1 MACSTVC
8 NLCVQKQGHTELRNR
23 IADCSRA
30 LVFVWLLVVQG
41 FVFAHGTESHE
52 AEPKRAEQQSAV
64 DQQAGAG
71 QRDGGATAPV
81 AEAASTVPGAAVG
94 DSEAVGSKITFGGVI
109 DDLTWSH
116 FPTLH
121 PMIVHL
127 PVTLIPLA
135 FVFAVISL
143 FAPQRVFIWLALA
156 FAAGGL
162 AGGFVAAFPMH
173 PHTTGLSEAAKFT
186 LEKHDFFAY
195 ATLWLTLVAVFVALF
210 CVWKPN
216 RLDKAGLSLILLLS
230 SVSVSITGHYGGTL
244 AYVHGV
250 GAQGQFLSS
259 H

>member
-1 MACSTVC
+1 MVHSRGTLVLVC
-8 NLCVQKQGHTELRNR
+8 LF
-23 IADCSRA
+23 A
-30 LVFVWLLVVQG
+30 VQG
-41 FVFAHGTESHE
+41 VVFAHGTESHKD
-52 AEPKRAEQQSAV
+52 EPKRVENQPEAEKAAGAV
-64 DQQAGAG
+64 QAEAGAG
-71 QRDGGATAPV
+71 NLATEVDSAK
-81 AEAASTVPGAAVG
+81 PGAAEG
-94 DSEAVGSKITFGGVI
+94 DSEVIGSQITVGGTIK
-109 DDLTWSH
+109 DLTWSG

-121 PMIVHL
+121 PMIVHI
-127 PVTLIPLA
+127 PVTFIPLA
-135 FVFAVISL
+135 FLFAVVSL
-143 FAPQRVFIWLALA
+143 FVPQRIFIWLALG

-162 AGGFVAAFPMH
+162 AGGFLAAFPMH

-195 ATLWLTLVAVFVALF
+195 ATLWLTLVAVLVGLF

-250 GAQGQFLSS
+250 GAQGQFLST

>member
-1 MACSTVC
+1 MADGFRS
-8 NLCVQKQGHTELRNR
+8 
-23 IADCSRA
+23 
-30 LVFVWLLVVQG
+30 LVFVWLLLLQG

-52 AEPKRAEQQSAV
+52 DKPQHVEQQRPVEKIPDAALRGGGAAAPAA
-64 DQQAGAG
+64 QAG
-71 QRDGGATAPV
+71 
-81 AEAASTVPGAAVG
+81 STEPGAADG
-94 DSEAVGSKITFGGVI
+94 DSEVIGSKMSVGGII
-109 DDLTWSH
+109 DDLAWSQ

-135 FVFAVISL
+135 FVFSVISL
-143 FAPQRVFIWLALA
+143 FVPQRVFIWLALA
-156 FAAGGL
+156 FAAAGL

-210 CVWKPN
+210 CLWKPN

-230 SVSVSITGHYGGTL
+230 SVSVAITGHYGGTL

-250 GAQGQFLSS
+250 GVQGQFLSS

>member
-1 MACSTVC
+1 MT
-8 NLCVQKQGHTELRNR
+8 
-23 IADCSRA
+23 DFSRA
-30 LVFVWLLVVQG
+30 LVFVWLLIVQG
-41 FVFAHGTESHE
+41 FAFAHGTESHE
-52 AEPKRAEQQSAV
+52 GGSKRAEQQPAVETMPVADQSDGGGTAPAAEAGSTEPSASV
-64 DQQAGAG
+64 
-71 QRDGGATAPV
+71 RDG
-81 AEAASTVPGAAVG
+81 EAIGSRMTVSG
-94 DSEAVGSKITFGGVI
+94 II

-121 PMIVHL
+121 PMVVHL

-135 FVFAVISL
+135 FVFSVIGL
-143 FAPQRVFIWLALA
+143 FVPQRMFIWLALG

-162 AGGFVAAFPMH
+162 AGGYVAAFPMH
-173 PHTTGLSEAAKFT
+173 PHTAGLSEAAEFT

-210 CVWKPN
+210 CLWKPN

-250 GAQGQFLSS
+250 GAQGQFLSP

>member
-1 MACSTVC
+1 MVHSCGTLVLVC
-8 NLCVQKQGHTELRNR
+8 LF
-23 IADCSRA
+23 A
-30 LVFVWLLVVQG
+30 VQG
-41 FVFAHGTESHE
+41 VVFAHGTESHE
-52 AEPKRAEQQSAV
+52 DEPKREDKHRVAEEAAGTA
-64 DQQAGAG
+64 QAEGGAG
-71 QRDGGATAPV
+71 NLA
-81 AEAASTVPGAAVG
+81 AEVESVKPGAAEGGSEVIGSQITVG
-94 DSEAVGSKITFGGVI
+94 GTMK
-109 DDLTWSH
+109 DLTWSD

-121 PMIVHL
+121 PMIVHI
-127 PVTLIPLA
+127 PVTFIPLA
-135 FVFAVISL
+135 FLFAVVSL
-143 FAPQRVFIWLALA
+143 FVPQRVFIWLALG

-162 AGGFVAAFPMH
+162 AGGFLAAFPMH

-195 ATLWLTLVAVFVALF
+195 ATLWLTLVAVLVGLF